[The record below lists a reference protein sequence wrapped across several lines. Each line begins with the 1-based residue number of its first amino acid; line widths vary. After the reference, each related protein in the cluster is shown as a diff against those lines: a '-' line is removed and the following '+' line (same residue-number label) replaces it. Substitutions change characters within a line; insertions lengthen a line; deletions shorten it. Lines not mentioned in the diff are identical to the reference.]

1 MTPSKFLLYLT
12 CLLLVNMVRMNVVK
26 KAPIVHQKRSYVS
39 ADVGE
44 NLVLQCLY
52 GDDAARYYWYIQR
65 MGKKLEVICV
75 SYKKETNG
83 TFYGDFKDNPRF
95 RLETEAGQSQF
106 KISNVQLSDTATY
119 FCSTS
124 LSFVFVFEFGEG
136 TTVWVK
142 DSGFHIQALVH
153 QSESGSIQPA
163 GSATLSCTVYNG
175 TCDGEH
181 SVYWFKDS
189 KKNHP
194 ELIYTHGDGNGQCER
209 KTHTCVYN
217 LLMENLN
224 MSNAE
229 TYYCAVA
236 SCGHILFGKGTKLDV
251 KSELNSLHLVYI
263 LSFALTFTTILNAVL
278 VFLLRKLYKR
288 GNSQT
293 ESQVYAHSAA
303 NAEGYQDAADL
314 HYAAVNVHLP
324 NRPRRQSTKTRTECI
339 YSVMKQ

>member
-1 MTPSKFLLYLT
+1 
-12 CLLLVNMVRMNVVK
+12 MVRMNVVK
-26 KAPIVHQKRSYVS
+26 KAPIVHQKRSFVS

-65 MGKKLEVICV
+65 MGKNLELICG
-75 SYKKETNG
+75 SYKKETNA
-83 TFYGDFKDNPRF
+83 TFFGDFKDNPRF

-124 LSFVFVFEFGEG
+124 LSFVFEFGEG

-142 DSGFHIQALVH
+142 DSGFTIQASVH

-189 KKNHP
+189 NKHHS

-224 MSNAE
+224 MSDAG

-263 LSFALTFTTILNAVL
+263 LSVALTFTTILNAVL

-303 NAEGYQDAADL
+303 NAEGYQDAGDL
-314 HYAAVNVHLP
+314 DYAAVNVHLP